1 MKYRSRM
8 DIVTTVLDAA
18 RTGISRT
25 KIMYSAYLSY
35 AQTIE
40 YLEFLHGNGLLKYEQ
55 GSKTYRTTEKGLKF
69 LHASSKVNDMM
80 GMSNSK

>member
-1 MKYRSRM
+1 M
-8 DIVTTVLDAA
+8 DIVNTVLESA

-40 YLEFLHGNGLLKYEQ
+40 YLEFLHGNGLLKYDA
-55 GSKTYRTTEKGLKF
+55 GSKLYRTTEKGLKF
-69 LHASSKVNDMM
+69 LNAASKVNRMM
-80 GMSNSK
+80 GMSDSR